1 MSLSPQKLIPNFNFV
16 MKESEIPAGANKGKR
31 RVGRGEG
38 NGHGKTC
45 CRGHKGAGARS
56 GYSLRP
62 GFEGGQMPLFRKL
75 PQRGFNRTRFQK
87 PCSVVN
93 LADLAKLAGD
103 KVDLES
109 LKNAGLVRANSKRVK
124 LLGSGEV
131 DKVYQV
137 NVTFVSKTAKEKI
150 ESAGGSFLSD

>member
-1 MSLSPQKLIPNFNFV
+1 MREDKLP
-16 MKESEIPAGANKGKR
+16 SGANREKK

-75 PQRGFNRTRFQK
+75 PQRGFNRTRFQT
-87 PCSVVN
+87 PCAVINLYDLDKISGDVVDLSTLKEAGLIRSN
-93 LADLAKLAGD
+93 STLAKLLGNGSVD
-103 KVDLES
+103 KAY
-109 LKNAGLVRANSKRVK
+109 KVK
-124 LLGSGEV
+124 LSAC
-131 DKVYQV
+131 
-137 NVTFVSKTAKEKI
+137 SKSACEKI
-150 ESAGGSFLSD
+150 EAAGGTVEE